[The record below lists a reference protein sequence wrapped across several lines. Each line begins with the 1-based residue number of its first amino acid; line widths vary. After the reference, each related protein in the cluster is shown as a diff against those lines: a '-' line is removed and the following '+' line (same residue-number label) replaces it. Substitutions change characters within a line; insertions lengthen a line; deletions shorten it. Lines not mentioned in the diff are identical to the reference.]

1 MTADD
6 STRPGA
12 ALLAE
17 TLLLMLLA
25 SLLIRCMSFARLA
38 RLLSAERTDGA
49 VASVAEIARL
59 RRAAEA
65 WGRRLPWRAL
75 CFEQGLTTHWLL
87 QRRGLASTLFFGA
100 SPAGGSLLAHVWVRS
115 GERDVIGC
123 EELEKFAV
131 LSRFPNGSSS
141 STVQP

>member
-1 MTADD
+1 MTADNR
-6 STRPGA
+6 TRPGA

-17 TLLLMLLA
+17 TFLVMLLA
-25 SLLIRCMSFARLA
+25 SLLIRCMSFARLS
-38 RLLSAERTDGA
+38 RLLSAERTGA
-49 VASVAEIARL
+49 VASIAEIARL

-75 CFEQGLTTHWLL
+75 CFEQGLTAHWLL

>member
-1 MTADD
+1 M
-6 STRPGA
+6 
-12 ALLAE
+12 
-17 TLLLMLLA
+17 
-25 SLLIRCMSFARLA
+25 ARL
-38 RLLSAERTDGA
+38 
-49 VASVAEIARL
+49 VL
-59 RRAAEA
+59 RA
-65 WGRRLPWRAL
+65 
-75 CFEQGLTTHWLL
+75 GLTTHWLL